1 MDTTEPAR
9 ASSRKR
15 TATSLAASDSLDT
28 APEPVDQGP
37 AKKKRAPR
45 STAAE
50 KQAKKVARME
60 RNRRASLSPSSPP
73 TAPRRR

>member
-9 ASSRKR
+9 TSSRKR

-60 RNRRASLSPSSPP
+60 RNRRASPLSSSLPLS
-73 TAPRRR
+73 RQR